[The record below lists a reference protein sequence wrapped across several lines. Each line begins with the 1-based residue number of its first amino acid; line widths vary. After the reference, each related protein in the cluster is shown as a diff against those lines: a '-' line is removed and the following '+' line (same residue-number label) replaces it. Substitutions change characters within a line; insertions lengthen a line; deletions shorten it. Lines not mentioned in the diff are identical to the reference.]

1 MPQPDPVAALWIARL
16 TLTGFRNYQSLDLR
30 TEPSSVVL
38 IGDNGAGKTNL
49 LEALSF
55 LSPGRG
61 LRRAAY
67 LDVATTGGAGDWAVA
82 TIVNDPDGAC
92 RIGTGLQR
100 NGAELDR
107 TRRIRIDGVAAKRA
121 EDLLDRVRILWL
133 TPAMDGLFTGPAG
146 DRRRFLDR
154 FVLAI
159 DRDHAGRVS
168 AYEKAMRGRNRLLD
182 EGGGNDDWL
191 TAVERQMAEL
201 AVAIAAAR
209 RELVDCL
216 NDLIGDRD
224 GSNAFPKAE
233 LALQGVLEA
242 EVGNA
247 PAVDLEDG
255 HMARLRD
262 GRGADRTAGR
272 TLAGPHRSDLLV
284 RHGPKHMEAS
294 LCSTGEQKALLIGLV
309 LAQADLVGR
318 LTGRAPIILL
328 DEVAAHLDRHRR
340 AGLFAELDRLGCQA
354 WMTGTEWAPFADLKD
369 RAQVFQVADGTVA
382 PVDPD

>member
-1 MPQPDPVAALWIARL
+1 MPQPDPVAAVWIARL
-16 TLTGFRNYQSLDLR
+16 TLTGFRNYTSLDLQ
-30 TEPSSVVL
+30 TEPRSVVL

-67 LDVATTGGAGDWAVA
+67 LDVATAGGPGDWAVA
-82 TIVNDPDGAC
+82 ATVNDPDGAC

-100 NGAELDR
+100 NGGEVDR
-107 TRRIRIDGVAAKRA
+107 TRRIRIDGVTAKRA
-121 EDLLDRVRILWL
+121 EDLLDRVRVLWL

-159 DRDHAGRVS
+159 DRDHAGRVT
-168 AYEKAMRGRNRLLD
+168 AYEKAMRGRNRLLED
-182 EGGGNDDWL
+182 GGGNDDWL

-216 NDLIGDRD
+216 NDLIGARD
-224 GSNAFPKAE
+224 SADAFPKAE

-262 GRGADRTAGR
+262 GRGADRAAGR

-284 RHGPKHMEAS
+284 RHGLKDMAAA

-318 LTGRAPIILL
+318 LTGRTPIILL

-354 WMTGTEWAPFADLKD
+354 FMTGTEWAPFADLKD
-369 RAQVFQVADGTVA
+369 RAQVFQVVDGAVK